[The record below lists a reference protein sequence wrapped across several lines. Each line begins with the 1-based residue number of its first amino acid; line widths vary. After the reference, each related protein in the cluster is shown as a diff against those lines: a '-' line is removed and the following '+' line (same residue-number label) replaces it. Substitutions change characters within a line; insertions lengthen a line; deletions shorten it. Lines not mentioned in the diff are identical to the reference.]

1 MFPETLVIESK
12 VKKKKKK
19 RQRQSR
25 ELDMTRD
32 TDRTWNKTKTQKNW
46 KGPRGPFLVSLK
58 V

>member
-32 TDRTWNKTKTQKNW
+32 TDRTWTRHRKIG
-46 KGPRGPFLVSLK
+46 KGHVAPS
-58 V
+58 

>member
-25 ELDMTRD
+25 ELDMTREY
-32 TDRTWNKTKTQKNW
+32 R
-46 KGPRGPFLVSLK
+46 
-58 V
+58 